1 MQSIKIK
8 QILFYVLLT
17 IPFFSFSDYSIDNLI
32 YRNLKFLLRFI
43 LLFFLL
49 INWRHISLFKIKP
62 LSSFN
67 FYLVY
72 LFFALLSLFFS
83 SDLIYSSIKFFEV
96 VLMLLTSIYI
106 VNKFSTDLN
115 SIVKITAVI
124 IIIYLVLFLTLG
136 FTIYPSFYRSM
147 GNSGTLRLGGGLI
160 NPNLLAYCLLII
172 FFSIDFLKAKYLF
185 RVLFKIIVLYLIFMT
200 YSRSAIVIFFGM
212 TLYKF
217 LKNTPLLVN
226 VFLALIF
233 LFSIFYFD
241 IIDSMIFLLQR
252 GNDLNN
258 VFTFGGRIP
267 VWIEL
272 IENYSFGIHNF
283 FGFGFQCLS
292 ENGLGV
298 SIESWGDY
306 SELTMAH
313 NNILQVL
320 YGMGFFGL
328 LISIYVFIA
337 LYKEINKILDINI
350 RLYFK
355 RMFYILMFFCLVEF
369 GVYGPTNILILI
381 FSIYLFAF
389 QKYGRH

>member
-1 MQSIKIK
+1 MQSIRIK
-8 QILFYVLLT
+8 QIIFYVLLI
-17 IPFFSFSDYSIDNLI
+17 IPFFSFSDYSIDNSV

-62 LSSFN
+62 FSSYN

-72 LFFALLSLFFS
+72 LFLALLSLFFS

-96 VLMLLTSIYI
+96 VLILLTSIYI

-124 IIIYLVLFLTLG
+124 IIFYLVLFFTLG

-147 GNSGTLRLGGGLI
+147 GNSGILRLGGGLI

-185 RVLFKIIVLYLIFMT
+185 RLLFKIIIFYSIFIT
-200 YSRSAIVIFFGM
+200 YSRSAIVIFVGM
-212 TLYKF
+212 ILYKL
-217 LKNTPLLVN
+217 LKKTPSLVN

-233 LFSIFYFD
+233 LCSIFYFD
-241 IIDSMIFLLQR
+241 IIGTITSLLQR
-252 GNDLNN
+252 GGDLNN

-283 FGFGFQCLS
+283 FGLGFQCLS
-292 ENGLGV
+292 EKGLGV
-298 SIESWGDY
+298 SIESWGYY

-328 LISIYVFIA
+328 LISIYVLITF
-337 LYKEINKILDINI
+337 YKEINKILDINL
-350 RLYFK
+350 RSYFK
-355 RMFYILMFFCLVEF
+355 SIFYILIFFCMVEF
-369 GVYGPTNILILI
+369 GVYGPPNILVLI
-381 FSIYLFAF
+381 FSIYLYAF
-389 QKYGRH
+389 QKYSRQ